1 MSIEFERSA
10 AGIDLAVLNIS
21 DTDLARAAPDAIAVH
36 GGYAPRAPHP
46 LAADLKGHTLAT
58 IAAHFGGLVN
68 TNNPHHTSKALVNGL
83 SSIGFKTIIEKTAR
97 RIVEKAYQRDD
108 TLNRIARP
116 LPQENFK
123 ANLVSSVTMHRDL
136 EQTQE
141 GGERPLLMGKVSDNE
156 TNKVGS
162 WGLAILIQRRDVI
175 NNDQV
180 LIAQLFAEAA
190 QLAQR
195 HELKKVIAYLE
206 SNPEL
211 PELDSKGGSSRDW
224 FTVDDG
230 NLVAGDLR
238 KVEGLDAAFQTMRNQ
253 TAANGDRENI
263 QPRFI
268 LASPKHE
275 IILNHMIHDA
285 GLELDVI
292 VHPDISDDHY
302 FALADPARQP
312 AVGVQFIGPPDAREI
327 RTWSISQVRKLPIEY
342 DGLGYTLDVDLAPTA
357 ISRKG
362 IVRVELN

>member
-1 MSIEFERSA
+1 MALEFERSA

-46 LAADLKGHTLAT
+46 LAADLRGHTLAT

-68 TNNPHHTSKALVNGL
+68 TSNPHHTSKALVNGL

-97 RIVEKAYQRDD
+97 RIVEKAYARDD

-123 ANLVSSVTMHRDL
+123 ANLVSSVTMDRNP
-136 EQTQE
+136 EQVHE

-156 TNKVGS
+156 TNKMDS

-180 LIAQLFAEAA
+180 LIAQLFAEGAN
-190 QLAQR
+190 LAQR
-195 HELKKVIAYLE
+195 HELKRVIAYLE

-230 NLVAGDLR
+230 NLVSGNVGFNGLDVAAQAMRAQTAASGDPENIAPALVLCSSVHEYSLR
-238 KVEGLDAAFQTMRNQ
+238 KVITEAGLDLQV
-253 TAANGDRENI
+253 I
-263 QPRFI
+263 PSPHI
-268 LASPKHE
+268 ASSRYY
-275 IILNHMIHDA
+275 
-285 GLELDVI
+285 V
-292 VHPDISDDHY
+292 
-302 FALADPARQP
+302 LADPARQP
-312 AVGVQFIGPPDAREI
+312 AIGVQFLGAPDASEI
-327 RTWSISQVRKLPIEY
+327 KTWSLGQVRKLPIEY
-342 DGLGYTLDVDLAPTA
+342 DGLGYTLDLDLSPAA

-362 IVRVELN
+362 IVRVNAE